1 MRTITSAMLA
11 HLQGATQTVATLWLV
26 TRKDGQQFAF
36 TDLDQPITYNGLT
49 YQAAGGYT
57 HSQIDMTSDLSTA
70 NLEVQAVFDSSA
82 ITQASLE
89 SGAWDFATVVCEL
102 VNYKDLSMGA
112 VVLDSGVIG
121 QVSIMNGAY
130 KAELRGL
137 AQIVQQEQGDMYS
150 PTCRATFGD
159 SRCTIDLA
167 PLTFSGTVAGV
178 NSAVSWTDPTL
189 TQVGP
194 TVAFVDAHGWQI
206 PTRSPFTIQVVPPT
220 GGSFVSDNGVRD
232 TVGNHWTAVGGSP
245 GDDQYSVS
253 SSGLYTF
260 NGGGSGDPGQEVF
273 IDYTYSIGYFAYGKV
288 KFLTGQNAGFSME
301 VKTFS
306 PGVVTLAMAMP
317 YPIAVGDTYTITAGC
332 DRLIG
337 TCFARYNNLV
347 HFRGEPYIPGPDL
360 LLTPQG
366 G

>member
-1 MRTITSAMLA
+1 MRTISAAMLA

-26 TRKDGQQFAF
+26 TRKDGQQFAV
-36 TDLDQPITYNGLT
+36 TDLDQPITYNGIT
-49 YQAAGGYT
+49 YKAAGGYT
-57 HSQIDMTSDLSTA
+57 HSQVDMTSDLSTA

-102 VNYKDLSMGA
+102 VNYADLSMGA

-121 QVSIMNGAY
+121 QISIMNGAY

-137 AQIVQQEQGDMYS
+137 AQIVQQEQGEMFS

-159 SRCTIDLA
+159 SKCTVNLA
-167 PLTFSGTVAGV
+167 PLTVGGSVASV
-178 NSAVSWTDPTL
+178 NSAVSWNDPTL

-194 TVAFVDAHGWQI
+194 TVGFVDTHGWRI
-206 PTRSPFTIQVVPPT
+206 PTRSPFTIQIVPPT
-220 GGSFVSDNGVRD
+220 GGAFVSDGGVHD
-232 TVGNHWTAVGGSP
+232 PVGNTWGAVGGSP
-245 GDDQYSVS
+245 GKNQYTVS
-253 SSGLYTF
+253 GTGLYTF
-260 NGGGSGDPGQEVF
+260 DGADNPGQEVF
-273 IDYTYSIGYFAYGKV
+273 INYNYSIGYFAYGTV
-288 KFLTGQNAGFSME
+288 KFLSGQNAGFSME

-317 YPIAVGDTYTITAGC
+317 FPIAVGDTYTITAGC
-332 DRLIG
+332 DRQIG
-337 TCFARYNNLV
+337 TCFTRYNNIV